1 MVSTVVNSLIDRLHE
16 AFPASTSY
24 GPSDFSGNP
33 MPGPVADYLKHEMR
47 VRLMRAVPAPG
58 RDSWVDA
65 QNGEVRQARSRYVDV
80 LASHQRIP
88 AREWS
93 NVLERACEETVR
105 VLVRPSSGL
114 TDIVFAN
121 GARSVEPEELLAR
134 LDYFRSYPYFREV
147 VEAYLEQKEIA
158 TIDRERFEGLIN
170 RIDRQMTTD
179 YGPAEWMRLLRP
191 LLAVL
196 RAAGHREDL
205 PADVIAAFLEEKGA
219 DEALSRLRGSY
230 ESDGYVPL
238 AVLSDIFRAEAG
250 DGASAAT
257 ERTEAVSVE
266 RPAAEREA
274 MPLWKQFEQGRP
286 MPADE
291 PVVEPSPSP
300 SRGAGEPLWKQFRS
314 GSDPQPS
321 GSKSQP
327 IRPAADASIED
338 LERAVLGSRGAR
350 NRDLFVRHLFSGSRN
365 EYESTL
371 RKLQHI
377 GSWSEASK
385 VIAQDVFLRHQ
396 VNIYSDPA
404 VAFTDAAESRYRS

>member
-1 MVSTVVNSLIDRLHE
+1 MVSSVVNSLIDRLHE

-33 MPGPVADYLKHEMR
+33 MPGPIADYLKHEMR
-47 VRLMRAVPAPG
+47 VRLMRAAPAPG
-58 RDSWVDA
+58 QDSWVDA
-65 QNGEVRQARSRYVDV
+65 QHGEVRQARSKYLDV

-88 AREWS
+88 AREWQS
-93 NVLERACEETVR
+93 VLERACEETVR
-105 VLVRPSSGL
+105 VLIWPSSGL

-121 GARSVEPEELLAR
+121 GARAVEPEDLLSR
-134 LDYFRSYPYFREV
+134 LDYFSSYPYFREV
-147 VEAYLEQKEIA
+147 VEAYFEQKEIA

-219 DEALSRLRGSY
+219 DEALGRLRSSY

-238 AVLSDIFRAEAG
+238 AVLSDIFRADAG
-250 DGASAAT
+250 DGASAT
-257 ERTEAVSVE
+257 TQRTEAVSVE
-266 RPAAEREA
+266 GHAAERDP

-286 MPADE
+286 VPADE
-291 PVVEPSPSP
+291 PVVEPSRS
-300 SRGAGEPLWKQFRS
+300 SSAGAGEPLWKQFRS
-314 GSDPQPS
+314 GADP
-321 GSKSQP
+321 
-327 IRPAADASIED
+327 RPARPESDLTRPTASMED

-350 NRDLFVRHLFSGSRN
+350 NRDLFVRHLFSGDRD

-377 GSWSEASK
+377 RSWSEASK
-385 VIAQDVFLRHQ
+385 VIARDVFLKHQ